1 MSEYPADLLEPPPE
15 GRRRPA
21 PSAMPHWAPDGPWAL
36 LGPRNWRQPGIARWS
51 LLVSVL
57 ALVTSSHGS
66 SMFGEITSPGYP
78 SSYPNKNQSEWTIG
92 VPLGYRVQ
100 LHFRHFQLEP
110 SQDCVYDR
118 LKVSS
123 GGKALGVF
131 CGNDDSNV
139 GNPPR
144 GQILTSTGNT
154 MKLEFQSDFSNEGKF
169 LGFLLYYEAI
179 DVDECSVQEGSVPM
193 CEHLCHNT
201 LGSYQCACRRGY
213 QLRDDGRSCQVQ
225 CQEFFNELSGELM
238 SPEYPSPYPSNLQCN
253 YSIRV
258 EEGFSIALEFKGVF
272 EIEDHPEVKCP
283 YDNMM

>member
-1 MSEYPADLLEPPPE
+1 MLPGVRLNIFGDVFGDTADLLKPPTE

-21 PSAMPHWAPDGPWAL
+21 PSAMLRWAPDGPSAML
-36 LGPRNWRQPGIARWS
+36 PGPRNLRQLSIARWS

-123 GGKALGVF
+123 GGKALGIF
-131 CGNDDSNV
+131 CGNDDSDV

-179 DVDECSVQEGSVPM
+179 DVDECSVQEGPVPV
-193 CEHLCHNT
+193 CEHLCQNT

-213 QLRDDGRSCQVQ
+213 QLRDDGRSCQEIVRLALVIVSPGRDVHQ
-225 CQEFFNELSGELM
+225 LLTRPSTGCSHALTWPGGLSR
-238 SPEYPSPYPSNLQCN
+238 SCNLP
-253 YSIRV
+253 
-258 EEGFSIALEFKGVF
+258 KG
-272 EIEDHPEVKCP
+272 DQ
-283 YDNMM
+283 